1 MYKIYAG
8 TVLSVTNEEL
18 HNLLSQFEDFEAT
31 AGYKW
36 TSRTCIYDP
45 SDKTLATAVL
55 SPVLTR
61 EANKAG
67 SLTFTIPLGNIA
79 HSALSKLTTV
89 VSVEQDGEEI
99 WMGRVISTETDWWKN
114 QKVTCEGDLAFL
126 NDVGCRVPNTVND
139 LFFFMGSICSGVG
152 LSNNLEWGTYD
163 GKKFSFEFSYW
174 REDLDL
180 TQENMNFCTAW
191 EALNTYIID
200 RYPVYTWVEKQKVTY
215 NGIDY
220 YSRILY
226 CKNLEDLPTNDGQT
240 ITFGQNLL
248 DLTDSALAENIITQ
262 VTAFGSSVKDKKF
275 LWWKTGTTTTLYDAT
290 VTNTSDTNGTGR
302 YGVIEKFI
310 TVDGTSSTQASV
322 EAAAQA
328 ELDAQNN
335 RIVNSITVSA
345 IDLKDAGYDCDRIKF
360 MHKHQIT
367 SEPHNVNTSLPCVK
381 IVEPLDHPDQKTF
394 TFGITFSSLSD
405 IQALT
410 SRKARDAYNSAND
423 AIGYLSG
430 H

>member
-8 TVLSVTNEEL
+8 TVSSATIAERAAIREVTTRR
-18 HNLLSQFEDFEAT
+18 SSW
-31 AGYKW
+31 YKW

-89 VSVEQDGEEI
+89 VSVEQDGEVI
-99 WMGRVISTETDWWKN
+99 WEGRVISTETDWWKN
-114 QKVTCEGDLAFL
+114 QKVTCEGELALL
-126 NDVGCRVPNTVND
+126 NDVGCRVPNAVQD
-139 LFFFMGSICSGVG
+139 MYFFLVSICSGVQVD
-152 LSNNLEWGTYD
+152 NFEDYVYD
-163 GKKFSFEFSYW
+163 FKNFDHDSSLDIESI
-174 REDLDL
+174 DL

-191 EALNTYIID
+191 EALNTYFID
-200 RYPVYTWVEKQKVTY
+200 RYPVYTWVAKEKINC
-215 NGIDY
+215 NGTDY
-220 YSRILY
+220 YTRVLY
-226 CKNLEDLPTNDGQT
+226 CYKLEDLPTNDGQA
-240 ITFGQNLL
+240 ITFGKNLL
-248 DLTDSALAENIITQ
+248 DLTDSSLTENIITQ

-310 TVDGTSSTQASV
+310 SVDGTSSTQASV
-322 EAAAQA
+322 KAAAQA